1 MAQYDGSIRI
11 NTKIDTSG
19 LEKGIQKLEK
29 RLENLED
36 VQKSF
41 LEAGGDKTSS
51 VYRKHEKDIQKAKS
65 ALESLKKTQTLEEQP
80 EDTHWNQLRIDV
92 DEYAKSLKELQDQGK
107 FFGDE
112 DYDKVYLAWKNATD
126 AVKSYQAELN
136 KQTESWQAKIAE
148 QEAKAAE
155 KREAAQR
162 KAEEQAEKAL
172 QREDARIQKQAE
184 NEAKISAKE
193 AERQAKLQEEAEKE
207 ARIDQIRKSAVV
219 NNGQIVQTLEQI
231 KQLEQEIADLKKAG
245 VTEGYKDYDERIQ
258 KLSQLRQDVKDY
270 NSNIGEVKE
279 NYKKLGNTAKSAF
292 GSIGNVLK
300 KANSAVNAFGR
311 KIREVAQNHLRIF
324 KKEAEKAKSSAS
336 GFAGRLKSLALSL
349 LIFNQISKVFRSV
362 SSSISEGFRNL
373 YNDNENFKGS
383 IDSLNASV
391 LTLKNAFAAAFRPL
405 VDVAVPYIQKFV
417 EWLTAAVN
425 LAGQFIAALA
435 GRKTYTRAIKQTAKA
450 SEEAAEA
457 TEEETDA
464 MKKQLSPLDD
474 LNNLTSENNKQKDK
488 GKDESGSSTGIMFEE
503 VPIDSKIQEMADK
516 VKDILKK
523 LFAPLKKAWD
533 KEGKYVMKSW
543 QYALKEVWKL
553 IKDIGRDFL
562 KVWQQDKTVKIFE
575 NLLHIIGDIGLII
588 GHLARNFRDAWNAG
602 ETGLHILENIRDIIG
617 AIVENFR
624 LAADKTVE
632 WADKLNFKPLFEAF
646 ERFTKSIIPLAD
658 ALSGVLADFYTEVLL
673 PLGKWT
679 IEEGLPKLLD
689 VFTAFNNKVDWQ
701 ALRDNLKEFWQHL
714 EPFAETVGEGLIIF
728 IERVSSA
735 IADFINSETF
745 VNFLHDVEAWMDSV
759 TPQDVADGIE
769 RLVEVLIGL
778 KLALLGFSA
787 VSAVTGVLTTIKN
800 FLSFFGVG
808 GAGATV
814 AAGMG
819 ETATAAT
826 VLSTALTGL
835 AAAAAVAGA
844 YKLLTEN
851 IEELFVAFGKSAD
864 QGRRMEERYTS
875 TGGAARF
882 AKDGIDILK
891 NGIEG
896 YGFAADNCV
905 GSGVALD
912 KAMEDIQNGAILTDQ
927 HMEELQKR
935 FSLTNDDME
944 MLRQEMLDANPLL
957 REIADNFTELSS
969 ASPET
974 LQDAAVGLAQIQS
987 NGELLPVTFEKMTEE
1002 AQKFFGQQTIDGMD
1016 YYISK
1021 LQDIDTATE
1030 NANTQTQG
1038 FAKSIGE
1045 GLAKG
1050 VEDADTEH
1058 PVQGFFAK
1066 MVQSV
1071 KNVFGIASPAKEMMP
1086 FGEYITLGILEG
1098 FKSKFEAFT
1107 APIQQLCNLITSRIA
1122 NGLQNMRNTWSN
1134 IWNSLPGVLTGVIN
1148 RIMGSLSSLVSS
1160 ISNAFSNIS
1169 RMIRSVGSGFS
1180 GASYSTRS
1188 GGATS
1193 RMASPYAATPAIAAL
1208 ADMPIPGYATGQVI
1222 PRSMKQHLAIL
1233 GDNTRE
1239 TEVVSP
1245 ISTIKQALREEAMSL
1260 GLGGG
1265 NGQEINLNLTVE
1277 CEGYQLLHILQKLDA
1292 EFFKQNGRHAFA

>member
-1 MAQYDGSIRI
+1 MAQYDGAIRI
-11 NTKIDTSG
+11 ATKITTKDAEESLASLEWQIKKSAKYMDELRSKMDT
-19 LEKGIQKLEK
+19 LKDQKIPTK
-29 RLENLED
+29 DYED
-36 VQKSF
+36 LQKS
-41 LEAGGDKTSS
+41 LAAAE
-51 VYRKHEKDIQKAKS
+51 
-65 ALESLKKTQTLEEQP
+65 
-80 EDTHWNQLRIDV
+80 
-92 DEYAKSLKELQDQGK
+92 KELQ
-107 FFGDE
+107 
-112 DYDKVYLAWKNATD
+112 
-126 AVKSYQAELN
+126 EL
-136 KQTESWQAKIAE
+136 IAE
-148 QEAKAAE
+148 QERYNELGITSGCAWDALNEKVAAASDKVNLIKE
-155 KREAAQR
+155 KMQALTDAGKDFTLGKDTAQY
-162 KAEEQAEKAL
+162 KTYEKQLQYEEQAVAEAARHYKAL
-172 QREDARIQKQAE
+172 LRTQ
-184 NEAKISAKE
+184 
-193 AERQAKLQEEAEKE
+193 
-207 ARIDQIRKSAVV
+207 
-219 NNGQIVQTLEQI
+219 
-231 KQLEQEIADLKKAG
+231 
-245 VTEGYKDYDERIQ
+245 EGYK
-258 KLSQLRQDVKDY
+258 KL
-270 NSNIGEVKE
+270 KE
-279 NYKKLGNTAKSAF
+279 TVKSAF

-300 KANSAVNAFGR
+300 KANSAVDAFGR
-311 KIREVAQNHLRIF
+311 KIREVAQNHLPFFR
-324 KKEAEKAKSSAS
+324 KETEKAKSSAS
-336 GFAGRLKSLALSL
+336 GFAGRLKNLALSL
-349 LIFNQISKVFRSV
+349 LIFNQISKVFRGV
-362 SSSISEGFRNL
+362 SSSISEGFKNL
-373 YNDNENFKGS
+373 YNDNENFKSS

-405 VDVAVPYIQKFV
+405 VDMAVPYIQRLV
-417 EWLTAAVN
+417 EWLTTAVN
-425 LAGQFIAALA
+425 LVGQLFAALA
-435 GRKTYTRAIKQTAKA
+435 GRKTYTRAIKQTVKA

-457 TEEETDA
+457 TEEETVA

-488 GKDESGSSTGIMFEE
+488 GKDDSGAGTGIMFEE
-503 VPIDSKIQEMADK
+503 VPIDSNIQEMADK
-516 VKDILKK
+516 VKDILSK
-523 LFAPLKKAWD
+523 LFAPLKKAWA
-533 KEGKYVMKSW
+533 KEGKFVMKAW
-543 QYALKEVWKL
+543 KYALKEVWKL

-588 GHLARNFRDAWNAG
+588 GHLARNFREAWNEG

-617 AIVENFR
+617 VIVENFR

-632 WADKLNFKPLFEAF
+632 WADKLNFSPLLEAF
-646 ERFTKSIIPLAD
+646 ERFTESLIPLAD
-658 ALSGVLADFYTEVLL
+658 ALSGILSDFYTEVLL

-689 VFTAFNNKVDWQ
+689 VFTAFNDRVDWQ

-714 EPFAETVGEGLIIF
+714 EPFAETVGEGLILF
-728 IERVSSA
+728 IEDVS
-735 IADFINSETF
+735 IALA
-745 VNFLHDVEAWMDSV
+745 NFLNSQEFKDFLTEVETWMDNV
-759 TPQDVADGIE
+759 TPQDVADGIKKIA
-769 RLVEVLIGL
+769 EVLIGL

-814 AAGMG
+814 AKGME
-819 ETATAAT
+819 ETTVAAT
-826 VLSTALTGL
+826 GLSTALSGL
-835 AAAAAVAGA
+835 AAAAAVAGS
-844 YKLLTEN
+844 YKLLTGN
-851 IEELFVAFGKSAD
+851 MEELFAAFGKSTD
-864 QGRRMEERYTS
+864 QGRRLEERYK
-875 TGGAARF
+875 GMDGAARF

-935 FSLTNDDME
+935 FSLTNEDME

-957 REIADNFTELSS
+957 REIADNFSELTN

-974 LQDAAVGLAQIQS
+974 LYDVARGLSQIQED
-987 NGELLPVTFEKMTEE
+987 GKIIPVTLQSMTEE

-1021 LQDIDTATE
+1021 LEDIDTATE
-1030 NANTQTQG
+1030 NADKQTQDL
-1038 FAKSIGE
+1038 ARNIGE

-1050 VEDADTEH
+1050 VEDADTNQ
-1058 PVQGFFAK
+1058 PVQNFFTK
-1066 MVQSV
+1066 MVESV
-1071 KNVFGIASPAKEMMP
+1071 KSVFCIASPAKEMMP

-1098 FKSKFEAFT
+1098 FKSKFAAFT
-1107 APIQQLCNLITSRIA
+1107 APIQQLCNSITSKIA

-1134 IWNSLPGVLTGVIN
+1134 IWNSLPGVVTGVIN
-1148 RIMGSLSSLVSS
+1148 RIMSSLSSLVSS

-1180 GASYSTRS
+1180 GVSSKS
-1188 GGATS
+1188 GGTP
-1193 RMASPYAATPAIAAL
+1193 RMPSSYAATPAIAAL

-1260 GLGGG
+1260 GLGVG